1 MPVIEPKDAP
11 AYQQDPYVT
20 ELMHCQHAPSEIV
33 LSLLLRKHDW
43 SDLSVAKRQHVQA
56 KLSKFFAIPKVSAQ
70 SDALMPQPR
79 PQLLTHLSFC
89 LLGIHYIGF
98 GGQT

>member
-70 SDALMPQPR
+70 SDATPLSLN
-79 PQLLTHLSFC
+79 QLHAFLSVF
-89 LLGIHYIGF
+89 
-98 GGQT
+98 